1 MEYRFADTVKS
12 LNPSAIREI
21 LKYAADPEV
30 VSLSAGNPSPEAF
43 PVKDITEISARVL
56 ANRPIDVLQY
66 STTEGYQPLRDRLTS
81 YLKEKH
87 NIGRESDNILITSG
101 AQQVVE
107 LVAKVLCNRGDAVIC
122 EAPSF
127 IGSLNSFRSL
137 GGKLI
142 GVPVEDDGMDMDALE
157 QALKTNSN
165 VKFIY
170 TIPNFQ
176 NPSGI
181 TMSMAK
187 RRRMYQLAKQY
198 GVVIVEDNPY
208 GDLRFE
214 GEHVPSIKS
223 LDEDGLVVYAGSFS
237 KVLAPGIRVG
247 YAVAPKPLLQK
258 MVVCKQGEDVHTSMW
273 SQIICE
279 QFLATVDFD
288 AHLEYL
294 RNLYSKKAQLMI
306 SLIDEHLVPTG
317 ITYAP
322 TQGGLFVWCRLP
334 DGVDMPSFC
343 KRAVID
349 YKVAI
354 VPGNAFLIN
363 ESDPC
368 QNFRLNYSTPTDEAM
383 RKGVARL
390 GELAREV
397 IKG

>member
-1 MEYRFADTVKS
+1 MEYNFADAVKT

-43 PVKDITEISARVL
+43 PVAKIAEISAKVL
-56 ANRPIDVLQY
+56 AERPIDVLQY
-66 STTEGYQPLRDRLTS
+66 SATEGYQPLRDSLAS

-87 NIGRESDNILITSG
+87 NIGRDFDNILITSG
-101 AQQVVE
+101 AQQAVE

-142 GVPVEDDGMDMDALE
+142 GVPIESDGMDMEALE
-157 QALKTNSN
+157 EALKANKN

-181 TMSMAK
+181 TMSLEK
-187 RRRMYQLAKQY
+187 RRRIYELAKKH

-214 GEHVPSIKS
+214 GEDIPSIKS
-223 LDEDGLVVYAGSFS
+223 FDEDGIVVYAGSFS

-258 MVVCKQGEDVHTSMW
+258 MIVCKQGEDVHTSMW
-273 SQIICE
+273 AQIICE
-279 QFLATVDFD
+279 RFLSTTDFES
-288 AHLEYL
+288 HLESL
-294 RNLYSKKAQLMI
+294 RNLYRKKAQLMI
-306 SLIDEHLVPTG
+306 SLIEEHLVPSG

-322 TQGGLFVWCRLP
+322 TQGGLFVWCLLP
-334 DGVDMPSFC
+334 DGVNMPEFC

-354 VPGNAFLIN
+354 VPGNAFLVDEN
-363 ESDPC
+363 DPC

-383 RKGVARL
+383 RKGVERL

-397 IKG
+397 IR

>member
-1 MEYRFADTVKS
+1 MEYSFADSVKS

-43 PVKDITEISARVL
+43 PTEKIAKISAGIL
-56 ANRPIDVLQY
+56 AERPIEVLQY
-66 STTEGYQPLRDRLTS
+66 STTEGYQPLRDRLTA

-87 NIGRESDNILITSG
+87 SIGREFDNILITSG
-101 AQQVVE
+101 AQQVME
-107 LVAKVLCNRGDAVIC
+107 LAAKVLCNPGDAAVC

-137 GGKLI
+137 GVELV
-142 GVPVEDDGMDMDALE
+142 GVPIEDDGMNMEALE
-157 QALKTNSN
+157 QALKANN
-165 VKFIY
+165 RVKFIY

-181 TMSMAK
+181 TMSMEK
-187 RRRMYQLAKQY
+187 RRRMYELAKSF
-198 GVVIVEDNPY
+198 GVIIVEDNPY

-214 GEHVPSIKS
+214 GEDVPSIKS
-223 LDEDGLVVYAGSFS
+223 LDEDGLVVYSGSFS

-258 MVVCKQGEDVHTSMW
+258 MVVCKQGEDVHTAMW
-273 SQIICE
+273 PQIICE
-279 QFLATVDFD
+279 RFMADAGFE
-288 AHLEYL
+288 AHLESL
-294 RNLYSKKAQLMI
+294 RSLYRKKARLML
-306 SLIDEHLVPTG
+306 SLIEEHLVPAG

-354 VPGNAFLIN
+354 VPGNAFLVDEN
-363 ESDPC
+363 EPC

-383 RKGVARL
+383 RKGVQRL
-390 GELAREV
+390 GALAREV
-397 IKG
+397 IKV

>member
-1 MEYRFADTVKS
+1 MEYSFADSVKS

-43 PVKDITEISARVL
+43 PTEKIAKISAGIL
-56 ANRPIDVLQY
+56 AERPIEVLQY
-66 STTEGYQPLRDRLTS
+66 STTEGYQPLRDRLTA

-87 NIGRESDNILITSG
+87 SIGREFDNILITSG
-101 AQQVVE
+101 AQQVME
-107 LVAKVLCNRGDAVIC
+107 LAAKVLCNPGDAAVC

-137 GGKLI
+137 GVELV
-142 GVPVEDDGMDMDALE
+142 GVPIEDDGMNMEALE
-157 QALKTNSN
+157 QALKANN
-165 VKFIY
+165 RVKFIY

-181 TMSMAK
+181 TMSMEK
-187 RRRMYQLAKQY
+187 RRRMYELAKSF
-198 GVVIVEDNPY
+198 GVIIVEDNPY

-214 GEHVPSIKS
+214 GEDVPSIKS
-223 LDEDGLVVYAGSFS
+223 LDEDGLVVYSGSFS

-258 MVVCKQGEDVHTSMW
+258 MVVCKQGEDVHTAMW
-273 SQIICE
+273 PQIICE
-279 QFLATVDFD
+279 RFMADAGLE
-288 AHLEYL
+288 AHLESL
-294 RNLYSKKAQLMI
+294 RSLYRKKARLML
-306 SLIDEHLVPTG
+306 SLIEEHLVPAG

-354 VPGNAFLIN
+354 VPGNAFLVDEN
-363 ESDPC
+363 EPC

-383 RKGVARL
+383 RKGVQRL
-390 GELAREV
+390 GALAREV
-397 IKG
+397 IKV

>member
-1 MEYRFADTVKS
+1 MEYSFADTVKS

-21 LKYAADPEV
+21 LKYAANPEV

-43 PVKDITEISARVL
+43 PVEKIAGISARVL
-56 ANRPIDVLQY
+56 AERPIDVLQY
-66 STTEGYQPLRDRLTS
+66 STTEGYQPLRNRLTS

-87 NIGRESDNILITSG
+87 NIGREFDSILITSG
-101 AQQVVE
+101 AQQVME
-107 LVAKVLCNRGDAVIC
+107 LAAKVLCNRGDAVIC

-137 GGKLI
+137 GVKLI
-142 GVPVEDDGMDMDALE
+142 GVPIDDDGMDMDALE
-157 QALKTNSN
+157 KALANNSR

-181 TMSMAK
+181 TMSFEK
-187 RRRMYQLAKQY
+187 RRRMYELAKKF

-214 GEHVPSIKS
+214 GEDVPSIKS

-247 YAVAPKPLLQK
+247 YSVAPKPLLQK
-258 MVVCKQGEDVHTSMW
+258 MVVCKQGEDVHTTMW
-273 SQIICE
+273 AQIICE
-279 QFLATVDFD
+279 QFMAAADFES
-288 AHLEYL
+288 HLENL
-294 RNLYSKKAQLMI
+294 RSLYRKKARLML
-306 SLIDEHLVPTG
+306 SLIEEHLVPSG

-322 TQGGLFVWCRLP
+322 PQGGLFVWCRLP

-343 KRAVID
+343 RRAVID

-354 VPGNAFLIN
+354 VPGNAFLIDEN
-363 ESDPC
+363 DPC

-383 RKGVARL
+383 RKGVAKL

-397 IKG
+397 IKV